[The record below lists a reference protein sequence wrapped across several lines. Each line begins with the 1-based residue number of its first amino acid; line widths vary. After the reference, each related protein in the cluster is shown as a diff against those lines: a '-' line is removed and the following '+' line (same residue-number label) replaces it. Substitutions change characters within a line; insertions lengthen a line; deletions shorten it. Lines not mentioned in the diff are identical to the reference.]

1 MWVRIPPASKFV
13 KVFPGQAPETYETKE
28 KSMNIGTKVEHV
40 YALGLSGKITQ
51 ESGTGIFKNYIRVRW
66 YDGREFFHP
75 KRFIREFEE

>member
-1 MWVRIPPASKFV
+1 
-13 KVFPGQAPETYETKE
+13 
-28 KSMNIGTKVEHV
+28 MNIGTKVEHV

-51 ESGTGIFKNYIRVRW
+51 ERGTGIFKNYIRVRW